1 MEKDT
6 QTQTVGGC
14 LLLFCIKIDTKFGS
28 QNRKRIKEKKPSKI
42 IDT

>member
-14 LLLFCIKIDTKFGS
+14 LLLFCIKIDTKIGS
-28 QNRKRIKEKKPSKI
+28 QNRKEKRKE
-42 IDT
+42 TEQNN